1 MFEQNIKKL
10 IIVCDD
16 NTVGYAN
23 YLRQLVSA
31 NDDED
36 DVIVGTKDD
45 AIKVSVWLEQN
56 YLDNMSTISSNE
68 HVLFIGENQASKNE
82 ISSMHVKFDKY
93 GMKYGWLGKRG
104 MMIISKTIDNP
115 EDYNEFI
122 ELCRNYKTEFELI
135 EFKKSLPEQAIDA
148 AVGAMGDIPNV
159 ISNVGNTLFSFLVG
173 SAPAIAA
180 DAINADQPGKARY
193 FGSFAEIEA
202 CLSREVRAGDLVLTM
217 GAGDIYRVGEEL
229 LNSEKNGNVK

>member
-10 IIVCDD
+10 IIVCND

-135 EFKKSLPEQAIDA
+135 EFKKSLPEHAIDA

-180 DAINADQPGKARY
+180 DAVNAIAEATKWITTTEEQRKITDQQFRALTLILYMDG
-193 FGSFAEIEA
+193 
-202 CLSREVRAGDLVLTM
+202 LSEFLEG
-217 GAGDIYRVGEEL
+217 
-229 LNSEKNGNVK
+229 

>member
-1 MFEQNIKKL
+1 MFGKNITKL

-16 NTVGYAN
+16 KTHGYGN
-23 YLRQLVSA
+23 YLRQLVST

-36 DVIVGTKDD
+36 DYIVGTKDGSIEV
-45 AIKVSVWLEQN
+45 AVWLEKD
-56 YLDNMSTISSNE
+56 YLANMATITSDQ

-82 ISSMHVKFDKY
+82 ISSMNVKFDKY

-104 MMIISKTIDNP
+104 MMLISKTIDNP

-148 AVGAMGDIPNV
+148 AVNAMGDIPD
-159 ISNVGNTLFSFLVG
+159 IMLNVGNTLLSFLGPV
-173 SAPAIAA
+173 PAIAA
-180 DAINADQPGKARY
+180 DAVNAVAEATKWITTTDDQRKINDQQFRALTLILYMDG
-193 FGSFAEIEA
+193 
-202 CLSREVRAGDLVLTM
+202 LSEFLEG
-217 GAGDIYRVGEEL
+217 
-229 LNSEKNGNVK
+229 